1 MPFLLSSTLENVQAQ
16 HVRMAP
22 PVASCTRQL
31 YGFVSVSCVVPL
43 SPTGLNGSRCQYFC
57 ILLLIFA
64 FVACV
69 CLRPVFAAA
78 ILSFCC
84 CGMSFLY
91 VLCMVHVVCVIIVA
105 AVFGIVFT
113 INIVQLSKILRGAK
127 KFMSNCPP
135 VFLCSRTA
143 HVYS

>member
-1 MPFLLSSTLENVQAQ
+1 
-16 HVRMAP
+16 MAP
-22 PVASCTRQL
+22 PVASFARHS
-31 YGFVSVSCVVPL
+31 YGFVSVFCVVPL
-43 SPTGLNGSRCQYFC
+43 SVTGLNGRRCQYFC

-91 VLCMVHVVCVIIVA
+91 VLCMVHVVYLVIIT

-113 INIVQLSKILRGAK
+113 INIVQL
-127 KFMSNCPP
+127 
-135 VFLCSRTA
+135 
-143 HVYS
+143 

>member
-1 MPFLLSSTLENVQAQ
+1 MFDKIRTFPVAAAFSTCIYFGNVQAKPCEWFRLS
-16 HVRMAP
+16 H
-22 PVASCTRQL
+22 SCTRHL

-43 SPTGLNGSRCQYFC
+43 SLTGLNGRRCQYFC

-64 FVACV
+64 FVASV

-91 VLCMVHVVCVIIVA
+91 VLCMVHVVCVVIVA
-105 AVFGIVFT
+105 AVFGKVFT
-113 INIVQLSKILRGAK
+113 INIVQL
-127 KFMSNCPP
+127 
-135 VFLCSRTA
+135 
-143 HVYS
+143 